1 MMKIISLI
9 VDENWQAYE
18 AFFYIEYQDIFK
30 ITFDVD
36 ICQKDP

>member
-18 AFFYIEYQDIFK
+18 AFTINIYDIYDNYYAQASYQLS
-30 ITFDVD
+30 
-36 ICQKDP
+36 